1 MLLQPPVLFRCYVSP
16 PPKCIALTLSFSFKV
31 KGLTDKTG
39 SAPLTSNASLEIFDN
54 GVGPERYLNLQYH
67 LPFFDDQ
74 GNAVHL
80 EGNKYLYSNSC
91 LDLYTEAT
99 TLFVHVRTGHQQN
112 EGAILSTGIVTIGSL
127 GVAELLLSMQII
139 GEGNDA
145 EMLTVV
151 VSFLSFLGGDIEQD
165 CFNFTKDDEVDFWYT
180 WASDGQNGFLLDLIK
195 RYHIHPPPSPQPFFG
210 SNRIS

>member
-1 MLLQPPVLFRCYVSP
+1 MLPQPRVLFRYFVSP
-16 PPKCIALTLSFSFKV
+16 PQKVGRVDVSFLSKV

-54 GVGPERYLNLQYH
+54 GVGPERYLNLRYH

-74 GNAVHL
+74 GNAVQL

-151 VSFLSFLGGDIEQD
+151 VSFLSFLGADIEQD

-180 WASDGQNGFLLDLIK
+180 WASDGQNGFLMDLIK
-195 RYHIHPPPSPQPFFG
+195 RYHIRPLPTQ
-210 SNRIS
+210 ISAQ